1 MAIEKTAVV
10 KTELKPNREVVA
22 QLTKAREASSSMLAS
37 CKAAAKA
44 AARQLDPKLPLRD
57 RIEVVMICYR
67 ETLDGDHNVRA
78 NFKDALTLL
87 ACAESPVSL
96 SVRGEEIQTTA
107 GEAVDQPKHV
117 MKAAAKAVREDNG
130 IGRREGA
137 GRKPKSEAAENAS
150 RLSPAKL
157 DTTSTDQR
165 GAVINTVVQG
175 LDDAAFFAEFKAKLA
190 EAGFNITRKRK

>member
-1 MAIEKTAVV
+1 MAIEKTATV

-22 QLTKAREASSSMLAS
+22 QLTKAREASASMLAS
-37 CKAAAKA
+37 CKAAART
-44 AARQLDPKLPLRD
+44 AARQLDAKLPLRD

-67 ETLDGDHNVRA
+67 EALDGDHNVRA

-87 ACAESPVSL
+87 ACAESPVSIE
-96 SVRGEEIQTTA
+96 VRGQEIQTTA
-107 GEAVDQPKHV
+107 AEAVDQPKHV
-117 MKAAAKAVREDNG
+117 MKAAAKAVRDDNG
-130 IGRREGA
+130 MGRREGA
-137 GRKPKSEAAENAS
+137 GRKAKSEAAESAS

-157 DTTSTDQR
+157 DTSTDQR

-175 LDDAAFFAEFKAKLA
+175 LEDAAFFAEFKAKLA

>member
-1 MAIEKTAVV
+1 MPIEKTAVPQ
-10 KTELKPNREVVA
+10 TTIKPMAEVV
-22 QLTKAREASSSMLAS
+22 QHITKARNASATMLAS

-44 AARQLDPKLPLRD
+44 AARQLDAKLPLKS
-57 RIEVVMICYR
+57 RIDVVVLCYA
-67 ETLDGDHNVRA
+67 EQIDGDANVRS

-87 ACAESPVSL
+87 ACADSPVSIE
-96 SVRGEEIQTTA
+96 VRGEEIQTTA
-107 GEAVDQPKHV
+107 AEAVDQSKHV
-117 MKAAAKAVREDNG
+117 MKAAAKAIRDDNG
-130 IGRREGA
+130 MGRREGA
-137 GRKPKSEAAENAS
+137 GRKAKSETAEQAV

-157 DTTSTDQR
+157 DTSTDQR